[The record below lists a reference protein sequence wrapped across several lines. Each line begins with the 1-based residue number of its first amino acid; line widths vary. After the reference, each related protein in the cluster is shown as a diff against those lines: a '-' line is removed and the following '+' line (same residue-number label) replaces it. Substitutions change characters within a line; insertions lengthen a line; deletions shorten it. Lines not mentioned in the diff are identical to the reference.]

1 MELFNDFIGH
11 FQLREIFCNGNK
23 FTWSNKQKNP
33 VLAKLDRI
41 LVSTSWEM
49 YYPTCFAWVKARV
62 GSDHCPLV
70 INTGEDGDSKPRYFF
85 FDEQWL
91 KREGFHSMVH
101 NRWLYF
107 RDDLRY
113 SLDRWQGCLQFMR
126 KYLRGWN
133 LQLLGEQKREKA
145 NMIQRIMEL
154 DKIAEMRLLS
164 IQEWEERIDI
174 ENSLDSLQKSE
185 IYWKQKAGIKWLL
198 EGDANTHFFHQ
209 FANGRRRK
217 NMISFLECDSGDIR
231 GQKDITEHIVSFYKN
246 LFGPSENCSISM
258 GNGFWP
264 LEMKLNGEESSTLV
278 KPFELEEIKG
288 VVMDMKT
295 NSAPGPNGFSVVFF
309 QKFWDTI
316 SGDMMGMFE
325 DFWGGNLDIKRLNF
339 GVITLIPKIKEAN
352 NIKQYRPI
360 CLLNVDFKCFTK
372 VLTNRL
378 VPIAQR
384 VVGKNQTGFIKGRNI
399 LDGIVVLH
407 EVILELQS
415 SKDKGLVL
423 KIDFEK
429 AYDRVNWGFLEQVM
443 EMKAFPAKWIH
454 WVMSTVRGGQVC
466 INVNGERSSYF
477 KTFRGL
483 RQGDPLSP
491 ILFNLVADVLGILLD
506 KAVAKAEGTAPLP
519 ARFLFSAPKPSQPAA
534 LDSITLPCDN
544 LSADGGAPAPVARTP
559 SPCPATTSQRRRR
572 LPKVHH
578 GEAISVRP
586 QAADGGAPSGSASQT
601 HRHCWRLQIQSSIL
615 F

>member
-1 MELFNDFIGH
+1 MDLFNNFIGH
-11 FQLREIFCNGNK
+11 CQLREIFCNGNR

-33 VLAKLDRI
+33 ILVKLDRI

-49 YYPTCFAWVKARV
+49 HYPTCFAWVKARV

-70 INTGEDGDSKPRYFF
+70 INTGENGDTKSRYFF

-91 KREGFHSMVH
+91 NKEGFHDMVH
-101 NRWLYF
+101 NRWLF
-107 RDDLRY
+107 FKDNHRY
-113 SLDRWQGCLQFMR
+113 SMDRWQGCLQSMR
-126 KYLRGWN
+126 KYLRGWH
-133 LQLLGEQKREKA
+133 LQFLGEQKREKA
-145 NMIQRIMEL
+145 SMTQRILEIDKMAEL
-154 DKIAEMRLLS
+154 RLLTN
-164 IQEWEERIDI
+164 QEWEERIEI
-174 ENSLDSLQKSE
+174 ENRLDGLQRSEE
-185 IYWKQKAGIKWLL
+185 IYWKQKAGLKWLL

-217 NMISFLECDSGDIR
+217 NMISFLESDSGDIR
-231 GQKDITEHIVSFYKN
+231 GQKDITDHIVSFYKI
-246 LFGPSENCSISM
+246 LFGPNDHCFINMGEN
-258 GNGFWP
+258 FWP
-264 LEMKLNGEESSTLV
+264 LERKLIGEESTALI
-278 KPFELEEIKG
+278 KPFDLEEIKG
-288 VVMDMKT
+288 AIMDMRV
-295 NSAPGPNGFSVVFF
+295 NSAPGPNGFSPVFF
-309 QKFWDTI
+309 QKFWGTI
-316 SGDMMGMFE
+316 SGEIMGMFE
-325 DFWGGNLDIKRLNF
+325 DFWAGKLDIKRLNF
-339 GVITLIPKIKEAN
+339 GVITLVPKIKGAN

-407 EVILELQS
+407 EVIHELQS
-415 SKDKGLVL
+415 SNQTGLIL

-429 AYDRVNWGFLEQVM
+429 AYDRVRWSFLEQVM
-443 EMKAFPAKWIH
+443 ERKAFPAKWIQ

-506 KAVAKAEGTAPLP
+506 KAVNKGHIRGVLNNLLPGGISHIQYADDTVILIDGTEQSM
-519 ARFLFSAPKPSQPAA
+519 R
-534 LDSITLPCDN
+534 N
-544 LSADGGAPAPVARTP
+544 LKLILYCFEWLSGLRINYHKSEVFVFGAHQEEKEKMANMLNCV
-559 SPCPATTSQRRRR
+559 
-572 LPKVHH
+572 L
-578 GEAISVRP
+578 G
-586 QAADGGAPSGSASQT
+586 
-601 HRHCWRLQIQSSIL
+601 
-615 F
+615 